1 MKSELQEAADKDD
14 YAGARAVIARY
25 RERVG
30 SDADATSYLDEVAK
44 SLEIG
49 ELVAKYRTALRT
61 NNKAAANSLAQQLLT
76 RPDLPGSLRD
86 FPQKQ
91 GRAAH

>member
-1 MKSELQEAADKDD
+1 M
-14 YAGARAVIARY
+14 
-25 RERVG
+25 
-30 SDADATSYLDEVAK
+30 
-44 SLEIG
+44 EIG

-61 NNKAAANSLAQQLLT
+61 NNKAAANSLAQQLLA

-86 FPQKQ
+86 FLQKQ